1 VLKGDEYLRVAVI
14 GVPHVL
20 SAEEKL
26 AAAAVPRM

>member
-14 GVPHVL
+14 GVKSVL
-20 SAEEKL
+20 QAEERL